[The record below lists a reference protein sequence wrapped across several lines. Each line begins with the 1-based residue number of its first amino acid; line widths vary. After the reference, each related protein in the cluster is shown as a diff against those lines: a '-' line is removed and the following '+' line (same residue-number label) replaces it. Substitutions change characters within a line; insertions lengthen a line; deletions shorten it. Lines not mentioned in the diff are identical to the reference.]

1 MELSKIVDSLST
13 DASNQCGAMLMSTW
27 QLIFLQSKANR
38 ALYDE
43 DRLPTQNWAWPQETW
58 FQKRRDYLRE
68 NRRGRALGRRPS
80 KFSNGAAEVEF
91 VDQREARPAAFSVMP
106 LLLAEGEI
114 PAQAREALLEG
125 RRQDATGALMQEYG
139 LSCGEASQLL
149 EVAACD

>member
-1 MELSKIVDSLST
+1 
-13 DASNQCGAMLMSTW
+13 MSTW
-27 QLIFLQSKANR
+27 QLIFLQSKANS

-68 NRRGRALGRRPS
+68 NQRRRSLRRRPS
-80 KFSNGAAEVEF
+80 KYRAAEVAL

-125 RRQDATGALMQEYG
+125 RRQDAAGVLMHEYG
-139 LSCGEASQLL
+139 LSCGEVGQLL

>member
-1 MELSKIVDSLST
+1 
-13 DASNQCGAMLMSTW
+13 MSTW
-27 QLIFLQSKANR
+27 QLIFLQSKANS

-68 NRRGRALGRRPS
+68 NRRGRALGRKPI
-80 KFSNGAAEVEF
+80 KFPNRDAEVAF
-91 VDQREARPAAFSVMP
+91 VDQKEARPAAFSVMP

-114 PAQAREALLEG
+114 PAHAREALLEG
-125 RRQDATGALMQEYG
+125 RRQDAAGVLMQEYG
-139 LSCGEASQLL
+139 LSCGEAGQLL